1 MRVQFTAPLTVT
13 DNYGLKQRGELTVS
27 VAGLIYQPTQF
38 IAPNDDPATGS
49 NSTGN
54 LATIEACQTA
64 NDGKTPVLDDGSSAT
79 NPAPTPY
86 LDPRSRTV
94 RVGSTLTSMGG
105 ILGYGTGSSSTLQ
118 DLVNGLN
125 RTMGAGT
132 YVFVSD
138 GNSVQ

>member
-13 DNYGLKQRGELTVS
+13 DNYGLKQRGELMVS

-38 IAPNDDPATGS
+38 IDPNHDPATGS

-64 NDGKTPVLDDGSSAT
+64 NDGKNLVLDDGCSTT

-86 LDPRSRTV
+86 LGPPLPHRTRGQHPDQHERHSGLRHRLLVCPAGLGERSEPND
-94 RVGSTLTSMGG
+94 GSWHL
-105 ILGYGTGSSSTLQ
+105 
-118 DLVNGLN
+118 
-125 RTMGAGT
+125 R
-132 YVFVSD
+132 FCERW
-138 GNSVQ
+138 